1 VIHGSMSGVLGIRE
15 IGGCLQKETLVKLSS
30 GHVNVN
36 FLYSQPEARDF
47 EFLIIGLRSQG
58 CRDTRNSRM
67 HKIRRHTS
75 DHVSRCLSKEG
86 VLLNYQLKIS

>member
-47 EFLIIGLRSQG
+47 DRWAE
-58 CRDTRNSRM
+58 
-67 HKIRRHTS
+67 
-75 DHVSRCLSKEG
+75 
-86 VLLNYQLKIS
+86 ISGM